1 MLLHLI
7 ISILVASVLVLDLF
21 LEISNGDVFIYWN
34 NVMCFENMVLWQDI
48 VTGEGAK
55 VHDSHLKNPNNRVRK
70 CKENF
75 SFHSYIFTF
84 LKNFSCS
91 RYRIYV

>member
-55 VHDSHLKNPNNRVRK
+55 VHDSHLKILTIELENVRK
-70 CKENF
+70 ILVF
-75 SFHSYIFTF
+75 IHIFLLF
-84 LKNFSCS
+84 
-91 RYRIYV
+91 